1 MKQDDRMEND
11 AKQAAFA
18 LFEKTGRSIIIY
30 FTGSWEK
37 PSSPAVGET
46 YGGK

>member
-18 LFEKTGRSIIIY
+18 LFEKTGSINY
-30 FTGSWEK
+30 YLFYREL
-37 PSSPAVGET
+37 
-46 YGGK
+46 GKTE